1 MKLLIELFHLE
12 KIVQILKKPSF
23 KKYVAVGIIV
33 LIITTIVRTASLYIG
48 REWMDISLLILSPVI
63 SVVMF
68 GVGFVMKYYI
78 YDRWDML
85 KD

>member
-1 MKLLIELFHLE
+1 MKFP
-12 KIVQILKKPSF
+12 KQFFKKTLKAVTKTSF